1 VVAGGLLLL
10 AVACAP
16 RSAAPPAAE
25 PPASAPA
32 HPSAAAPALY
42 RLPVVYNNQSD
53 GMIPYWLTHEAGIFA
68 KHGLDV
74 QLEFAQGNIATHAM
88 VAGQYEIGNNSIS
101 AVLTSVM
108 QGADLKMVASGSN
121 KLGFALVAAKDV
133 TSPQQ
138 LRGKTFGI
146 ARIGDSSETATR
158 LIVRKLGLDPET
170 DISLLQV
177 GNSPER
183 YAALMTGNIQAMIAS
198 PMDELRAR
206 RDGYSVLAD
215 VAALNVDYSSG
226 ATTVRTE
233 FLRDQRDVVKR
244 FVMAY
249 VEGIHY
255 YKTHE
260 DEAVAVAA
268 KNLKTDDLEAL
279 RHAVRAYTSTLT
291 PAKPYLREANM
302 RPVFDEVAASMP
314 EIRTLP
320 LDRFADN
327 SVLEE
332 IDRSGFIDGLYR

>member
-1 VVAGGLLLL
+1 VA
-10 AVACAP
+10 
-16 RSAAPPAAE
+16 SPAE
-25 PPASAPA
+25 GTPAQPV
-32 HPSAAAPALY
+32 AAAPQLY

-53 GMIPYWLTHEAGIFA
+53 GMIPYWLTHEVGLFA

-74 QLEFAQGNIATHAM
+74 ELEFAQGNLAAHAM

-101 AVLTSVM
+101 NVLTSAM
-108 QGADLKMVASGSN
+108 QAAGLKMVASGSN
-121 KLGFALVAAKDV
+121 KLGFALVAAKDI
-133 TSPQQ
+133 TSPGQ

-146 ARIGDSSETATR
+146 ARLGDSSETATR
-158 LIVRKLGLDPET
+158 LIARKVGLDPDT
-170 DISLLQV
+170 DITLLQV

-215 VAALNVDYSSG
+215 VATLNVDYSSG

-233 FLRDQRDVVKR
+233 FLREHREIVKR

-260 DEAVAVAA
+260 DEAVALASQR
-268 KNLKTDDLEAL
+268 LKTDDLEAL
-279 RHAVRAYTSTLT
+279 RHAVRTYTSTLT
-291 PAKPYLREANM
+291 PAKPYLREANL
-302 RPVFDEVAASMP
+302 RPVIDEVAVTMP
-314 EIRTLP
+314 AVKTMP
-320 LDRFADN
+320 LDHFVDN
-327 SVLEE
+327 SLLEE
-332 IDRSGFIDGLYR
+332 IDRSGFIDALYR